1 MPKYLQCLPLLVL
14 IVTSCGP
21 PTSLDNT
28 LTVALPPGRIDDFN
42 RVIAPGFKA
51 LSDVSITVIGMR
63 SADQVARVRIE
74 QDRPTLDLLW
84 IDFAEAQ
91 LLAREGLLAKVSERE
106 LPNLRDIREEA
117 KSTLGVAPITFSSA
131 LGFLYNST
139 RIKHP
144 PRSWADL
151 WNSRFEGEL
160 ALFDFGSSLGPVT
173 LVMAARLNGGNET
186 NIDPGF
192 EKLFQLKSNAFGFR
206 TSGPENNKFVAQG
219 EAGVT
224 LALASQ
230 TRELKAAGATVEWI
244 VPAEGAVALPQG
256 FQIVAGSPQRALA
269 QTFVNYVLSLE
280 VQQRLANDLLMVV
293 PHRKVVLDP
302 VIAPFVP
309 LDNILYL
316 DIETIGMRRGEWTN
330 RFNREILGG

>member
-1 MPKYLQCLPLLVL
+1 
-14 IVTSCGP
+14 
-21 PTSLDNT
+21 
-28 LTVALPPGRIDDFN
+28 
-42 RVIAPGFKA
+42 
-51 LSDVSITVIGMR
+51 
-63 SADQVARVRIE
+63 
-74 QDRPTLDLLW
+74 LLW

-91 LLAREGLLAKVSERE
+91 LLAREGLLAKVSQTE

-117 KSTLGVAPITFSSA
+117 KSTLGVAPITFASA

-139 RIKHP
+139 RIERP
-144 PRSWADL
+144 PVSWADL
-151 WNSRFEGEL
+151 WHSRFVGEL

-230 TRELKAAGATVEWI
+230 TRELKAAGATVEWV

-256 FQIVAGSPQRALA
+256 FQIVAGSRQRALA

-280 VQQRLANDLLMVV
+280 VQQRIANDLLMVV
-293 PHRKVVLDP
+293 PNRKVVLDP
-302 VIAPFVP
+302 LIAPFVP
-309 LDNILYL
+309 LENILYL
-316 DIETIGMRRGEWTN
+316 DFETIGMRRGEWTN